1 MNLRPHGAMLLF
13 TGLVG
18 TSFTIGALITHALAP
33 EALTA
38 LRFALAVV
46 VMAGVVALTPGW
58 RVVRFPDVLRYLW
71 IGLLLIVFF
80 VTMFEA
86 LRLTDPLSLSAE
98 FTLVPLISALIGWP
112 LNGQALRGST
122 LVWLLAGTAGALW
135 VLFDG
140 SLTNFLGL
148 HPGRGEALFLLGVT
162 SYAAYS
168 PFVKRLHRGE
178 SLAQINLMAL
188 LAGLLLLSLYAPRTI
203 VAADWASVS
212 PAVYAGIAYL
222 AVMTTAL
229 TFFLVKYAS
238 LRLTSAKT
246 MAYTFLLPVFVA
258 LYEGVLGHGWPDL
271 AVTAGMVVT
280 ALAVVMIETAR
291 DQPQA

>member
-1 MNLRPHGAMLLF
+1 MSWRPHGAMLLF
-13 TGLVG
+13 TALVG
-18 TSFTIGALITHALAP
+18 TSFTVGAMITHALAP

-38 LRFALAVV
+38 LRFLVAVA

-58 RVVRFPDVLRYLW
+58 RTVRLADGLRYLW

-98 FTLVPLISALIGWP
+98 FTLVPLLSALIGWP
-112 LNGQALRGST
+112 LNGQSLRGST
-122 LVWLLAGTAGALW
+122 LGWLLIGTGGALW

-140 SLTNFLGL
+140 SLAKLMAL
-148 HPGRGEALFLLGVT
+148 HPGRGEALFLLGVAA
-162 SYAAYS
+162 YAAYS

-188 LAGLLLLSLYAPRTI
+188 LAGLVLLGLYAPRTI
-203 VAADWASVS
+203 VSADWAHVS
-212 PAVYAGIAYL
+212 PGVYAGIAYL
-222 AVMTTAL
+222 AVMTTAV
-229 TFFLVKYAS
+229 TFFLIKYAS

-246 MAYTFLLPVFVA
+246 MAYTFLLPAFVA
-258 LYEGVLGHGWPDL
+258 AYEGMLGHGWPSMVVIAGMAVTGL
-271 AVTAGMVVT
+271 AVA
-280 ALAVVMIETAR
+280 MIETAPGNR
-291 DQPQA
+291 PA